1 MAILVD
7 GRIYGTPEEAPDLGS
22 IRAVYS
28 DGDFRKYEGLIED
41 AAKLPTYVSHG
52 STALLYDGTGIT
64 KVYKFN
70 AVEKDWFEI

>member
-1 MAILVD
+1 MAYIFD
-7 GRIYGTPEEAPDLGS
+7 GIVYGSKEEAPDLGS

-52 STALLYDGTGIT
+52 STALLYDGSGIT
-64 KVYKFN
+64 KIYKFN
-70 AVEKDWFEI
+70 AVKKDWFEI